1 MRIIKTKQDFA
12 VLRRAVTLPAAL
24 LVQVED
30 YLSQL
35 KDELEDDVEDE
46 FCLGRHGYI
55 VVLEARENVRDLD
68 NVG

>member
-35 KDELEDDVEDE
+35 KDELEDDV
-46 FCLGRHGYI
+46 
-55 VVLEARENVRDLD
+55 
-68 NVG
+68 